1 MSYQLLLTNAG
12 ATKIATASNA
22 GGTPLHITDFAVG
35 QGVNVDFSTRL
46 DKQTLVAK
54 RYQGKVESVNL
65 VAPNKYEI
73 VCVVPVDVGGFT
85 IREFGLIDSD
95 GVLVWVGSLPE
106 VQKPTAD
113 SLSAVDYRLKA
124 VVQIDNPAVSIV
136 VDTNAVTATQS
147 WVNANFAAIGHNHQ
161 DMLDRLT
168 ALENRIYE
176 AIAVGGIY
184 ATAKLY
190 ANGQD
195 VHAELGYGVWALY
208 AQSKILAGFSTI
220 ATDDNKFKTIGN
232 VFEIGSEIENQK
244 AIVAQFWK
252 RLPNDYIAPTFDM
265 YYTSD
270 EAGLNRVTVIGEE
283 TPIYLWLNVANATQP
298 IQIISFLSDASG
310 TIHLTNSNIS
320 HPNTVNN
327 GKTLLVSIPQD
338 NYSVDNPVTLNWGF
352 VLNDPTVD
360 VETAINA
367 PLAINNTVS
376 DAPPVEEIPG
386 RYVIDVFKTGE
397 GPLSVDGNPHGDYYE
412 GRVVKN
418 LDNLQYGRWAN
429 GMYGTA
435 YRFRPL
441 ADNEV
446 NFFPSWINNPE
457 TQVNIYVENAQGLV
471 DVNGSPV
478 TLPNMIVENDGT
490 SNFGARMFSN
500 LYYYYNIKLP
510 INPNQRLY
518 RIVLDYP
525 AP

>member
-12 ATKIATASNA
+12 AAKIATASNA

-35 QGVNVDFSTRL
+35 QGVNVDFNTRL

-54 RYQGKVESVNL
+54 RYQCKVESVNF

-73 VCVVPVDVGGFT
+73 VCVVPIDVGGFT

-136 VDTNAVTATQS
+136 VDTNVVTATQS
-147 WVNANFAAIGHNHQ
+147 WVSANFALMGHTHP

-195 VHAELGYGVWALY
+195 VRAELGYGVWALY
-208 AQSKILAGFSTI
+208 AQSKVLAGFSTI
-220 ATDDNKFKTIGN
+220 ATDDDKFKTMGN

-320 HPNTVNN
+320 HPKTVNN

-367 PLAINNTVS
+367 PLAINDTVS
-376 DAPPVEEIPG
+376 DAPPAPTMNYNGVKFEIYITNDRG
-386 RYVIDVFKTGE
+386 RIKCVPKVLENNSPFIIE
-397 GPLSVDGNPHGDYYE
+397 SGNPFTE
-412 GRVVKN
+412 TENTIKISNIPKN
-418 LDNLQYGRWAN
+418 LDNWMSFFTIEQNPVDGLSDFKMGIYRPAEGAIFVSGLNDKGRNYFRN
-429 GMYGTA
+429 GLI
-435 YRFRPL
+435 P
-441 ADNEV
+441 
-446 NFFPSWINNPE
+446 
-457 TQVNIYVENAQGLV
+457 
-471 DVNGSPV
+471 
-478 TLPNMIVENDGT
+478 DGT
-490 SNFGARMFSN
+490 LVNTV
-500 LYYYYNIKLP
+500 KLTYQP
-510 INPNQRLY
+510 
-518 RIVLDYP
+518 
-525 AP
+525 

>member
-12 ATKIATASNA
+12 AAKIAAASNA
-22 GGTPLHITDFAVG
+22 GGTPLHITGFAVG

-65 VAPNKYEI
+65 IAQNKYEI

-106 VQKPTAD
+106 VQKPDANSTA
-113 SLSAVDYRLKA
+113 AVDYRLKA

-136 VDTNAVTATQS
+136 VDTNVVTATQS
-147 WVNANFAAIGHNHQ
+147 WVSANFALMGHTHP

-195 VHAELGYGVWALY
+195 VRAELGYGVWALY
-208 AQSKILAGFSTI
+208 AQSKVLAGFSTI
-220 ATDDNKFKTIGN
+220 ATDDNKFKTMGN

-320 HPNTVNN
+320 HPKTVNN

-360 VETAINA
+360 VETAVTTS
-367 PLAINNTVS
+367 LLVSDTVS
-376 DAPPVEEIPG
+376 DTPPPP
-386 RYVIDVFKTGE
+386 TM
-397 GPLSVDGNPHGDYYE
+397 DY
-412 GRVVKN
+412 
-418 LDNLQYGRWAN
+418 N
-429 GMYGTA
+429 GMKFEIYITNDRGRIKCVPKVLENNSPFTVEA
-435 YRFRPL
+435 CDPFTEAEGCIKISNVPTYL
-441 ADNEV
+441 ADPGA
-446 NFFPSWINNPE
+446 FFIEEQTP
-457 TQVNIYVENAQGLV
+457 
-471 DVNGSPV
+471 VNGYSDFKLTNYLKADGEMYYVVPTV
-478 TLPNMIVENDGT
+478 SGADDFRNGLIPDGT
-490 SNFGARMFSN
+490 LINTV
-500 LYYYYNIKLP
+500 KLTYQP
-510 INPNQRLY
+510 
-518 RIVLDYP
+518 
-525 AP
+525 

>member
-1 MSYQLLLTNAG
+1 MSYQLILTNAG
-12 ATKIATASNA
+12 AAKIATASNA

-106 VQKPTAD
+106 VQKPD
-113 SLSAVDYRLKA
+113 GSSLSAVDYRLKA

-136 VDTNAVTATQS
+136 VDTNVVTATQS

-208 AQSKILAGFSTI
+208 AQSKVLAGFSTI
-220 ATDDNKFKTIGN
+220 ATDDDKFKTMGN

-283 TPIYLWLNVANATQP
+283 TPIYLWLNVTNATQP

-310 TIHLTNSNIS
+310 TIHLTNSNIN
-320 HPNTVNN
+320 HPKTVNN

-360 VETAINA
+360 IETAVTTS
-367 PLAINNTVS
+367 LLVSDTVS
-376 DAPPVEEIPG
+376 DTPPPPTMDYNGLKFEIYIRNNNGNIKVEPKVLENNSPYIIRAGDP
-386 RYVIDVFKTGE
+386 VTE
-397 GPLSVDGNPHGDYYE
+397 G
-412 GRVVKN
+412 
-418 LDNLQYGRWAN
+418 Q
-429 GMYGTA
+429 
-435 YRFRPL
+435 
-441 ADNEV
+441 
-446 NFFPSWINNPE
+446 
-457 TQVNIYVENAQGLV
+457 QGLV
-471 DVNGSPV
+471 MTNLPSDLQKPFSYFTVEQNPINAYSGFAMTRYSSSEGSAEFTVLTQKAFDDFANGLIP
-478 TLPNMIVENDGT
+478 DGT
-490 SNFGARMFSN
+490 LINTV
-500 LYYYYNIKLP
+500 KLTYTP
-510 INPNQRLY
+510 
-518 RIVLDYP
+518 
-525 AP
+525 

>member
-12 ATKIATASNA
+12 AAKIATASNA

-106 VQKPTAD
+106 VQKPDATSTA
-113 SLSAVDYRLKA
+113 AVDYRLKA
-124 VVQIDNPAVSIV
+124 VVQVENPSVSIV
-136 VDTNAVTATQS
+136 VDTNAITATQS

-168 ALENRIYE
+168 ALENRIFE

-190 ANGQD
+190 AKGQD

-220 ATDDNKFKTIGN
+220 ATDDNKFKTMGN

-283 TPIYLWLNVANATQP
+283 TPIYLWLNVTNATQP

-310 TIHLTNSNIS
+310 TIHLTNSNIN
-320 HPNTVNN
+320 HPKTVNN

-376 DAPPVEEIPG
+376 DAPPAPTDIDG
-386 RYVIDVFKTGE
+386 RIVIDVYKSGSGF
-397 GPLSVDGNPHGDYYE
+397 VGN
-412 GRVVKN
+412 VVKN
-418 LDNLQYGRWAN
+418 IDSVHISAN
-429 GMYGTA
+429 GMAGSTSYWIEI
-435 YRFRPL
+435 P
-441 ADNEV
+441 D
-446 NFFPSWINNPE
+446 FPSSVTNE
-457 TQVNIYVENAQGLV
+457 KTQV
-471 DVNGSPV
+471 V
-478 TLPNMIVENDGT
+478 TTQQPSLLTSSDGA
-490 SNFGARMFSN
+490 SYQVQPFEVVQKSGYAFGIHGYPSSIPFDTTQR
-500 LYYYYNIKLP
+500 
-510 INPNQRLY
+510 IN
-518 RIVLDYP
+518 RIAIDYP

>member
-12 ATKIATASNA
+12 AAKIATASNA

-54 RYQGKVESVNL
+54 RYQGKVESVNF

-136 VDTNAVTATQS
+136 VDTNAITATQS

-168 ALENRIYE
+168 ALENRIFE

-208 AQSKILAGFSTI
+208 AQSKVLAGFSTI
-220 ATDDNKFKTIGN
+220 ATDDDKFKTMGN

-252 RLPNDYIAPTFDM
+252 RLPHDYIAPTFDM

-320 HPNTVNN
+320 HPKTVNN
-327 GKTLLVSIPQD
+327 GKTLLVSIPQN

-367 PLAINNTVS
+367 PLAINNTLS
-376 DAPPVEEIPG
+376 DAPPPP
-386 RYVIDVFKTGE
+386 TM
-397 GPLSVDGNPHGDYYE
+397 DY
-412 GRVVKN
+412 
-418 LDNLQYGRWAN
+418 N
-429 GMYGTA
+429 GMKFEIYITNDNGRIKCVPKVLENNSPFIVRASDPFTELEGGINILNV
-435 YRFRPL
+435 PNDL
-441 ADNEV
+441 ADSSA
-446 NFFPSWINNPE
+446 FFIEEQTP
-457 TQVNIYVENAQGLV
+457 
-471 DVNGSPV
+471 VNGYSDFKLARYSPSDGEISY
-478 TLPNMIVENDGT
+478 IVPTQSGAEDFRNGLIPDGT
-490 SNFGARMFSN
+490 LINTV
-500 LYYYYNIKLP
+500 KLTYTP
-510 INPNQRLY
+510 
-518 RIVLDYP
+518 
-525 AP
+525 

>member
-35 QGVNVDFSTRL
+35 QGVNVDFSARL

-106 VQKPTAD
+106 VQKPD
-113 SLSAVDYRLKA
+113 GSSLSAVDYRLKA
-124 VVQIDNPAVSIV
+124 VVQIDNPQVSIV
-136 VDTNAVTATQS
+136 IDANAITATQS

-168 ALENRIYE
+168 ALENRIFE

-220 ATDDNKFKTIGN
+220 ATDDNKFKTMGN

-265 YYTSD
+265 YYTLD

-283 TPIYLWLNVANATQP
+283 TPIYLWLNVTNATQP

-310 TIHLTNSNIS
+310 TIHLTNSNIN
-320 HPNTVNN
+320 HPKTVNN

-376 DAPPVEEIPG
+376 DAPPAPTMN
-386 RYVIDVFKTGE
+386 Y
-397 GPLSVDGNPHGDYYE
+397 
-412 GRVVKN
+412 
-418 LDNLQYGRWAN
+418 N
-429 GMYGTA
+429 GMKFEIYITNDNGRIRCVTKVLENNSPFTVRGSDPFTELEA
-435 YRFRPL
+435 GIEISKLPTNL
-441 ADNEV
+441 ADLREFFIMEQTPV
-446 NFFPSWINNPE
+446 NAYSDFKLAHYKPSAGE
-457 TQVNIYVENAQGLV
+457 MTYFGLTAAGV
-471 DVNGSPV
+471 DYFKNGSIP
-478 TLPNMIVENDGT
+478 DGT
-490 SNFGARMFSN
+490 LVNTV
-500 LYYYYNIKLP
+500 KLTYQP
-510 INPNQRLY
+510 
-518 RIVLDYP
+518 
-525 AP
+525 

>member
-12 ATKIATASNA
+12 AAKIATASNA

-106 VQKPTAD
+106 VQKPDATSTA
-113 SLSAVDYRLKA
+113 AVDYRLKA

-136 VDTNAVTATQS
+136 VDTNAITATQS

-168 ALENRIYE
+168 ALENRIFE

-190 ANGQD
+190 AKGQD

-220 ATDDNKFKTIGN
+220 ATDDNKFKTMGN

-283 TPIYLWLNVANATQP
+283 TPIYLWLNVTNATQP

-310 TIHLTNSNIS
+310 TIHLTNSNIN
-320 HPNTVNN
+320 HPKTVNN

-376 DAPPVEEIPG
+376 DAPIIDSNPTVTT
-386 RYVIDVFKTGE
+386 RSIDVNCYVEVGAFGVSSEAISWREIGE
-397 GPLSVDGNPHGDYYE
+397 VIG
-412 GRVVKN
+412 
-418 LDNLQYGRWAN
+418 
-429 GMYGTA
+429 
-435 YRFRPL
+435 
-441 ADNEV
+441 
-446 NFFPSWINNPE
+446 NNPE
-457 TQVNIYVENAQGLV
+457 NISQKVNTKNDEIVLVGFPQINTGLSDLSITQHPTKTDSSYTYPTNNISFA
-471 DVNGSPV
+471 NGQLRLFKNPI
-478 TLPNMIVENDGT
+478 PND
-490 SNFGARMFSN
+490 
-500 LYYYYNIKLP
+500 IKLDVVGKTLMNTLT
-510 INPNQRLY
+510 ITY
-518 RIVLDYP
+518 KI
-525 AP
+525 

>member
-12 ATKIATASNA
+12 ATKIAAASNA

-54 RYQGKVESVNL
+54 RYQGKVESVNF

-106 VQKPTAD
+106 VQKPSAD
-113 SLSAVDYRLKA
+113 NVAAVDYRLKA
-124 VVQIDNPAVSIV
+124 VVQIDNPQVSIV
-136 VDTNAVTATQS
+136 IDANAITATQS

-168 ALENRIYE
+168 ALENRIFE

-190 ANGQD
+190 AKGQD

-220 ATDDNKFKTIGN
+220 ATDDNKFKTMGN

-283 TPIYLWLNVANATQP
+283 TPIYLWLNVTNATQP

-310 TIHLTNSNIS
+310 TIHLTNSNIN
-320 HPNTVNN
+320 HPKTVNN

-376 DAPPVEEIPG
+376 DAPPYNGVKFEIYVTNDNGRPRCIPKVLENNSPFIVEATDPFTELEGGIKILNIP
-386 RYVIDVFKTGE
+386 TQ
-397 GPLSVDGNPHGDYYE
+397 
-412 GRVVKN
+412 
-418 LDNLQYGRWAN
+418 LDNAFVFFTVEQNPVGGISDFKF
-429 GMYGTA
+429 GMYDPKIGDIHATVFS
-435 YRFRPL
+435 YKGIDDFR
-441 ADNEV
+441 N
-446 NFFPSWINNPE
+446 
-457 TQVNIYVENAQGLV
+457 GLI
-471 DVNGSPV
+471 P
-478 TLPNMIVENDGT
+478 DGT
-490 SNFGARMFSN
+490 LINTV
-500 LYYYYNIKLP
+500 KLTYQP
-510 INPNQRLY
+510 
-518 RIVLDYP
+518 
-525 AP
+525 

>member
-12 ATKIATASNA
+12 AAKIAAASNA

-124 VVQIDNPAVSIV
+124 VVQIDNPQVSIV
-136 VDTNAVTATQS
+136 IDANAITATQS

-168 ALENRIYE
+168 ALENRIFE

-190 ANGQD
+190 AKGQD

-220 ATDDNKFKTIGN
+220 ATDDNKFKTMGN

-283 TPIYLWLNVANATQP
+283 TPIYLWLNVTNVTQP

-310 TIHLTNSNIS
+310 TIHLTNSNIN
-320 HPNTVNN
+320 HPKTVNN

-376 DAPPVEEIPG
+376 DAPPAPTMDYNGLKFQIYIRNNNGKIKVEPKVLENNSPYIIRAG
-386 RYVIDVFKTGE
+386 DLVTE
-397 GPLSVDGNPHGDYYE
+397 G
-412 GRVVKN
+412 
-418 LDNLQYGRWAN
+418 Q
-429 GMYGTA
+429 
-435 YRFRPL
+435 
-441 ADNEV
+441 
-446 NFFPSWINNPE
+446 
-457 TQVNIYVENAQGLV
+457 QGLV
-471 DVNGSPV
+471 MTN
-478 TLPNMIVENDGT
+478 LPSNLQKPFSYFTVEQNPINAYSGCAMTRYSSSEGTAEFTVLTQKAFDDFAKGLIPDGT
-490 SNFGARMFSN
+490 LINTV
-500 LYYYYNIKLP
+500 KLTYQP
-510 INPNQRLY
+510 
-518 RIVLDYP
+518 
-525 AP
+525 

>member
-12 ATKIATASNA
+12 AAKIATASNA

-106 VQKPTAD
+106 VQKPSAD
-113 SLSAVDYRLKA
+113 NVAAVDYRLKA

-168 ALENRIYE
+168 ALENRIFE
-176 AIAVGGIY
+176 AIAVSGIY

-195 VHAELGYGVWALY
+195 VHADLGYGVWALY
-208 AQSKILAGFSTI
+208 AQSKVLAGFSTI
-220 ATDDNKFKTIGN
+220 ATDDDKFKTMGN

-265 YYTSD
+265 YYTLD

-310 TIHLTNSNIS
+310 TIHLTNSNIN
-320 HPNTVNN
+320 HPKTVNN

-360 VETAINA
+360 IETTVNA

-376 DAPPVEEIPG
+376 DAPPAPTDIDG
-386 RYVIDVFKTGE
+386 RIV
-397 GPLSVDGNPHGDYYE
+397 VDIYKSGSDFI
-412 GRVVKN
+412 GRVIKN
-418 LDNLQYGRWAN
+418 IDSVVFRAN
-429 GMYGTA
+429 GMSGSSYWIGI
-435 YRFRPL
+435 P
-441 ADNEV
+441 D
-446 NFFPSWINNPE
+446 FPSSVTNSN
-457 TQVNIYVENAQGLV
+457 TQVVVTQQPSLLTNSDGDSYQVQPFGVIQESGHEFQIYGYPSSIPF
-471 DVNGSPV
+471 D
-478 TLPNMIVENDGT
+478 T
-490 SNFGARMFSN
+490 SQR
-500 LYYYYNIKLP
+500 
-510 INPNQRLY
+510 IN
-518 RIVLDYP
+518 RIAIDYP